1 MYIKEESNSTYNF
14 RSNFLDLEN
23 EVILVFCVN
32 AWEERKRTER
42 MMSRCFTWFP
52 IGGYRKTQ
60 HIPELGGFYK
70 NWGFTWRVPDCEELV
85 EVTHRG

>member
-42 MMSRCFTWFP
+42 MMSRYFTWFP
-52 IGGYRKTQ
+52 ISG
-60 HIPELGGFYK
+60 LGEP
-70 NWGFTWRVPDCEELV
+70 NI
-85 EVTHRG
+85 